1 MNRRDGS
8 DFQTAVLDSS
18 IQKGLVL
25 VVVGVH
31 FACIK
36 REVRAHVVG
45 KLNDFEVVAV
55 LFQIRLDEL
64 QNIGV
69 GHRGCR
75 HAKFFSARGC
85 GTQTDDHRRGCGNK
99 GSDCHLQYSG
109 VLCVLKGQRVPR

>member
-8 DFQTAVLDSS
+8 DFQTAVLDSG

-45 KLNDFEVVAV
+45 KLNDFDFKAV
-55 LFQIRLDEL
+55 LC
-64 QNIGV
+64 GKV
-69 GHRGCR
+69 YGHFCDFRMR
-75 HAKFFSARGC
+75 
-85 GTQTDDHRRGCGNK
+85 
-99 GSDCHLQYSG
+99 
-109 VLCVLKGQRVPR
+109 P